1 MKKISALIVCN
12 LALMLNASP
21 ALALLVADN
30 TDSEQATATEKK
42 HEGKHEHE
50 HEHKHEHKK
59 HKKDQ

>member
-1 MKKISALIVCN
+1 
-12 LALMLNASP
+12 
-21 ALALLVADN
+21 LLVADN